1 MSDVPQ
7 AKTFPASPSTVAAD
21 VAKVATDVTA
31 AVKEDS
37 GGIVAIAAT
46 DHAAAK
52 GVFTLLRDKVAQGV
66 TDLEAELSKVAALL
80 HL

>member
-1 MSDVPQ
+1 MSTVPEV
-7 AKTFPASPSTVAAD
+7 KSFPASPSTTAA
-21 VAKVATDVTA
+21 AATP

-46 DHAAAK
+46 EHAAAK
-52 GVFTLLRDKVAQGV
+52 GVFSLLKDKLAQGV
-66 TDLEAELSKVAALL
+66 TDVEAEIKKLESFL